1 MNIRFILIYYTVHRS
16 TEYYYEMV
24 LRFVFTGIL
33 DLGRHKVPPRV
44 IFITDGHMNNSPDI
58 PGSVHHINSD
68 KQEQVGGAI
77 CI

>member
-1 MNIRFILIYYTVHRS
+1 
-16 TEYYYEMV
+16 MV

>member
-1 MNIRFILIYYTVHRS
+1 MKWFSDL
-16 TEYYYEMV
+16 
-24 LRFVFTGIL
+24 FFTGIL
-33 DLGRHKVPPRV
+33 DLGRHKVHPRV